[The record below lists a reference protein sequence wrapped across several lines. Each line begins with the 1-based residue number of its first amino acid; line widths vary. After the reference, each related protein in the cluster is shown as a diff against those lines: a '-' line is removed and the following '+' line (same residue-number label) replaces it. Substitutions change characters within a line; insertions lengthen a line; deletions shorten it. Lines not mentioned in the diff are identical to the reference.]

1 MPTDYH
7 HGVRVTEIADGIRSI
22 RVPSTAVVGIV
33 CTAADADAATFPI
46 DTPVLVTNMKAARAK
61 AGTQG
66 TLSKTLA
73 AISSQC
79 DPLMVVVR
87 VTDSGTV
94 ATRNTAVIGGVNAS
108 GLFTGMQALLGA
120 QSTLGVKPRILACP
134 GLDTLPVATAL
145 ASVAQKARG
154 MAYVA
159 ADGATTKEAATTYR
173 NNFGQREI
181 MVLWPDF
188 TAWDSVANASSTL
201 WATAVAVGLRA
212 KLDEE
217 VGWHKTLSNIPV
229 NGVTGLSRSV
239 YFDLQSTATDADY
252 LNSHEVTCLIN
263 AQGFRFW
270 GSRTASNDPLF
281 AFENYTRTAQVIA
294 DMVAENHMWAVDK
307 PMSAQLVKD
316 ILAGINAGFRRL
328 KAAGYIVDGQA
339 WLDESINTVDALKA
353 GKLTIDYDYCP
364 VPPLE
369 DLGFRQ
375 RITDR
380 YLADFAARVAA

>member
-1 MPTDYH
+1 M
-7 HGVRVTEIADGIRSI
+7 
-22 RVPSTAVVGIV
+22 
-33 CTAADADAATFPI
+33 
-46 DTPVLVTNMKAARAK
+46 
-61 AGTQG
+61 
-66 TLSKTLA
+66 
-73 AISSQC
+73 
-79 DPLMVVVR
+79 
-87 VTDSGTV
+87 
-94 ATRNTAVIGGVNAS
+94 
-108 GLFTGMQALLGA
+108 
-120 QSTLGVKPRILACP
+120 KPRILACP